1 MTRTVH
7 GSKANAER
15 ALKALVVEVESGR
28 LPRTGATVGELLEAW
43 FAVASPGFSPRTV
56 LETRGVMDRRLLPDL
71 GLVALRH
78 LSVARLDGYY
88 AGLLEHGSVGGE
100 GLAPG
105 SVRRIHGVLRRAL
118 HYGVRWGW
126 LMVNPAAEA
135 VLAAVPPPRVSPPST
150 PGVARLYAL
159 AQREDPLLGL
169 FVFVA
174 AVTGAR
180 RSELCALRWSNL
192 AIDDADRA
200 VMVVDRAVVFGPDGL
215 VVKPTK
221 SRQSRR
227 IALDQATV
235 ARLTTYRRHVEA
247 VVAML
252 GGTLASDGYVF
263 SRDPFG
269 ATALFPDSVTRSFR
283 RLCAKAGIE
292 GVRLHDLRHYVAT
305 ELISAGVDVR
315 TVAGRLGHRD
325 ASTTLNI
332 YAGFRP
338 ESDRAAAELLAG
350 TITRAIDVASET

>member
-1 MTRTVH
+1 MVSRHAGRGCAARPVELSARGPALGCRLRRRRCLRGGCVDWARNGHRT
-7 GSKANAER
+7 
-15 ALKALVVEVESGR
+15 
-28 LPRTGATVGELLEAW
+28 
-43 FAVASPGFSPRTV
+43 
-56 LETRGVMDRRLLPDL
+56 DRRLVPDL
-71 GLVALRH
+71 GPVALRH

-88 AGLLEHGSVGGE
+88 AGLGEHGSVGGE

-126 LMVNPAAEA
+126 LTVNPAAEA
-135 VLAAVPPPRVSPPST
+135 VLAAVPPPRISPPST
-150 PGVARLYAL
+150 PDVARLYAL
-159 AQREDPLLGL
+159 AKREDPLLGL

-180 RSELCALRWSNL
+180 RSELCALRWSRL
-192 AIDDADRA
+192 AMNDADRA
-200 VMVVDRAVVFGPDGL
+200 VMVIDRAVVFGPDGL
-215 VVKPTK
+215 VEKPTK

-235 ARLTTYRRHVEA
+235 TRLTAYRRQAEA
-247 VVAML
+247 AALQL
-252 GGTLASDGYVF
+252 GGTLASEAYVF
-263 SRDPFG
+263 SRDPLG
-269 ATALFPDSVTRSFR
+269 ATAWFPDSVTRSFR
-283 RLCAKAGIE
+283 RLCTKAGIE

-338 ESDRAAAELLAG
+338 ESDRAAAELLA
-350 TITRAIDVASET
+350 TTLTSAIDVVASTPL